1 MTSPDETER
10 TTDSPLT
17 GGRPPAS
24 REELQAAVEEK
35 TAAAE
40 AAGAEPIV
48 NAAPARERTAAQED
62 SAMRGPQKEATQ
74 GEVVAEQGGTA
85 APVVAPAP
93 IAEPGSASGA
103 PAGQP
108 EPPSPDPARPNTP
121 QAPGEDGGTSP
132 DGTTPTETGPAR

>member
-35 TAAAE
+35 TARAAAAE
-40 AAGAEPIV
+40 DEPIV
-48 NAAPARERTAAQED
+48 NAPDRAPHSRE
-62 SAMRGPQKEATQ
+62 PQ

-85 APVVAPAP
+85 TPVVAPAP
-93 IAEPGSASGA
+93 IAEPGGPTGT

-108 EPPSPDPARPNTP
+108 DPPSADPAEPSTP
-121 QAPGEDGGTSP
+121 RAPDEDG
-132 DGTTPTETGPAR
+132 AR